1 MEQKLETVTQAPLPE
16 MIERLG
22 QSIAQA
28 QYGMDRNSIE
38 IAQLMGRTGKDEG
51 VQLSGDDGKVRSLLE
66 LGFTPSF
73 YQITNATI
81 DAKVSLTMSRTRKVS
96 AGAELKAGYG
106 IFSASVD
113 ASYSSK
119 YSYDVNASSSIKAE
133 VVAIP
138 PPSHLSRLLNRLKD
152 ARDDED

>member
-1 MEQKLETVTQAPLPE
+1 MERQLETVTQAPLPE

-22 QSIAQA
+22 HSIAQA
-28 QYGMDRNSIE
+28 QYGMDRNSVE
-38 IAQLMGRTGKDEG
+38 IARLMGSAGEDRG
-51 VQLSGDDGKVRSLLE
+51 VRLSGDADRPRSLLE

-81 DAKVSLTMSRTRKVS
+81 DAKVSLTLSRTRKVS
-96 AGAELKAGYG
+96 VGAQVQAGYG

-113 ASYSSK
+113 ASYSSR

-133 VVAIP
+133 IVAIP
-138 PPSHLSRLLNRLKD
+138 PPSSFSRLLNRLTD
-152 ARDDED
+152 AEETET